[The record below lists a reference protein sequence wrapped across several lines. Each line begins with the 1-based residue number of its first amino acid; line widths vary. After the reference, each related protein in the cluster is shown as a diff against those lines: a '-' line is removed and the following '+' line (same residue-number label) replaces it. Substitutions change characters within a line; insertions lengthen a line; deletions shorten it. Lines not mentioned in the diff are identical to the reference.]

1 LQNLARGFLSMRS
14 LNPESAPDPL
24 GVSKWYAVYTTCR
37 HEKRVALHFEQRGIE
52 HFLPLF
58 RSERRWR
65 GGSKVSLDLPLFPG
79 YLFVRIDRAER
90 GRVLSVP
97 GALAVV
103 GGVGRQP
110 TTVADTTISS
120 LRSGLAQR
128 KVEPHPFLLKG
139 QRALIQ
145 SGPFSGMEG
154 VVVRVKNGFRVVLI
168 VEQIMQSIAIE
179 VAEEDLDPI
188 GSRGFQRN
196 CSLHLPPP
204 HAL

>member
-1 LQNLARGFLSMRS
+1 MYSSSPDSATGLSG
-14 LNPESAPDPL
+14 L
-24 GVSKWYAVYTTCR
+24 SKWYAVYTTCR

-58 RSERRWR
+58 RSERQWR
-65 GGSKVSLDLPLFPG
+65 GRSKVSLDLPLFPG
-79 YLFVRIDRAER
+79 YLFVRIDRGDR

-110 TTVADTTISS
+110 TAVADATISS

-128 KVEPHPFLLKG
+128 KVEPHPFLLTG

-145 SGPFSGMEG
+145 SGPFMGMEG
-154 VVVRVKNGFRVVLI
+154 VVVRVKNGFRVVLT
-168 VEQIMQSIAIE
+168 VEQVMQSIAIE

-196 CSLHLPPP
+196 CSLHLNP
-204 HAL
+204 ARSL